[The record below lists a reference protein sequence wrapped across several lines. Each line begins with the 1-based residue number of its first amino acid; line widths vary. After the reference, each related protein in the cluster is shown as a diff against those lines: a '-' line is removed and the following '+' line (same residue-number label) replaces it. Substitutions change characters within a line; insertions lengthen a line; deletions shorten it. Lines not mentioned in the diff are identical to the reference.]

1 MRWSPLIA
9 VFVLAGLAVA
19 GCEASEDKER
29 KELEAAAAAV
39 LGEGKDARAKEIEAK
54 EAEAR
59 RKAFAEQKAEEE
71 ARAAKL
77 DAIVAA
83 VVKAPAK
90 PSKDL
95 LSACD
100 GLVAVYADW
109 VKAVYFDD
117 DAFQLTFFDSKRKNL
132 GEVKAKCAKLASVP
146 ATDCMIEVIQAVSA
160 EDFTEAD
167 RKLIQAQPEYL
178 FGKCVEQFGPEQ

>member
-1 MRWSPLIA
+1 MA
-9 VFVLAGLAVA
+9 GFVLVCVAAA
-19 GCEASEDKER
+19 GCDGGEDNER

-39 LGEGKDARAKEIEAK
+39 LGEGKDPRAAELEAK
-54 EAEAR
+54 AAEER
-59 RKAFAEQKAEEE
+59 RKAFAEQKAQEE
-71 ARAAKL
+71 ARTAKL

-109 VKAVYFDD
+109 VRAVYFDD
-117 DAFQLTFFDSKRKNL
+117 DAFQLAFFDAKRKNL
-132 GEVKAKCAKLASVP
+132 GLVKTKCAKLASVP
-146 ATDCMIEVIQAVSA
+146 ATDCMIEVITAVTA
-160 EDFTEAD
+160 EDYPEAD

-178 FGKCVEQFGPEQ
+178 FGKCSEQFAPEQL